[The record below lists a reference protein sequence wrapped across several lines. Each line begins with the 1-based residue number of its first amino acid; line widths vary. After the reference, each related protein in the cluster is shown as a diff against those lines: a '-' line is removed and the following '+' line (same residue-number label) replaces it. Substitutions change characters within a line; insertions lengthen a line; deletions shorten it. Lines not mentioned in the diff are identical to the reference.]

1 MDLDKNNEGNIKRD
15 TDEIGVT
22 VNFQNCIWEMSGLNP
37 EFSEEEFSL
46 FSSETLLKRHVNT

>member
-1 MDLDKNNEGNIKRD
+1 
-15 TDEIGVT
+15 
-22 VNFQNCIWEMSGLNP
+22 LNP